1 MKILVLGAS
10 GMLGHRLLWGLDE
23 LGYKVLA
30 GLRTDLSAQPPF
42 DHIPVLSDARRVV
55 AGIDGYDPQG
65 LKRRLTEIR
74 PDVIL
79 NCIGVI
85 KQLDEG
91 HSNVPCTALNA
102 LLPHLLEDIVADW
115 GGWLIHFSTD
125 CVFKGDRGGYT
136 EADEPD
142 ARDLYGMT
150 KALGE
155 VTGLHALTLRT
166 SIIGRELRNH
176 RSLVDWFLSQDGQV
190 VNGYSRAIYSGLTT
204 REMVH
209 VIDCLLRDHHG
220 LNGLYHVAS
229 DPISK
234 FDLLGLI
241 RDAAGLKIHIER
253 DDQTVQLDRS
263 LNAQIFN
270 SVTQY
275 HAPTWESMIEELAK
289 DIQIYRDRFGI
300 GLI

>member
-10 GMLGHRLLWGLDE
+10 GMLGHRLLWGLNE
-23 LGYKVLA
+23 LGYDVLA
-30 GLRTDLSAQPPF
+30 GLRTDRSAQSPF
-42 DHIPVLSDARRVV
+42 DRMPVLSDARRVV
-55 AGIDGYDPQG
+55 AGLDGYDPQG
-65 LKRRLTEIR
+65 LKRRLSELR

-91 HSNVPCTALNA
+91 HLSVPCIALNA
-102 LLPHLLEDIVADW
+102 LLPHLLEELVADW

-136 EADEPD
+136 ETDATD

-155 VTGLHALTLRT
+155 VTGPHALTLRT
-166 SIIGRELRNH
+166 SIIGCELRSH
-176 RSLVDWFLSQDGQV
+176 RSLVDWFLRQNGLAV
-190 VNGYSRAIYSGLTT
+190 KGYSRAIFSGLTT
-204 REMVH
+204 REMVR
-209 VIDCLLRDHHG
+209 VVDLLLRKYRG

-234 FDLLGLI
+234 YELLCLI
-241 RDAAGLKIHIER
+241 RDAAHLTIDITEDGEGMHVDRTLVAKKFENRTGYQAPPWRSMVRGLSE
-253 DDQTVQLDRS
+253 
-263 LNAQIFN
+263 
-270 SVTQY
+270 
-275 HAPTWESMIEELAK
+275 
-289 DIQIYRDRFGI
+289 DIRLYQ
-300 GLI
+300 